1 MKLQDTEY
9 LKGFAEGAGMTLAEA
24 AEQVSAM
31 KHYFDPDLYEEGLND
46 GAVFKKI
53 FPEGK

>member
-31 KHYFDPDLYEEGLND
+31 KHYFDPDSYEEGLND